1 MAYWCCHDDLC
12 ILQLKVV
19 IQLAVSGQLT
29 AVQTQGAELSL
40 PVIVPLTAE
49 CLHWS
54 HWGRDRERAVGEL
67 IGREIEEGEKE
78 REEERKTEGKERVL
92 AIDYLCC

>member
-1 MAYWCCHDDLC
+1 M
-12 ILQLKVV
+12 
-19 IQLAVSGQLT
+19 AVSGQLT

-40 PVIVPLTAE
+40 PVIVPISAE
-49 CLHWS
+49 LRPELCRYR
-54 HWGRDRERAVGEL
+54 GRDRERAAGEL